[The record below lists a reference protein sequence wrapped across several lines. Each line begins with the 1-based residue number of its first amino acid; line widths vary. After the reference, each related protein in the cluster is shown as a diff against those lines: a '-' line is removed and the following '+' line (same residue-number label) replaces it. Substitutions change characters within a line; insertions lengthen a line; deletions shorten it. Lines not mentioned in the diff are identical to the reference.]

1 MKHIL
6 AASLLFLGAGAA
18 AQTVEIAS
26 GDWRNIPEMRRQDGA
41 AVDSDAVAAIAEMV
55 DRGECTIPGQR
66 RGHLDMTVAFV
77 VLLGADGSIERLV
90 AHPLGCGRAE
100 GVLAGAILRMVEHG
114 QFVPAG
120 GRRAGWFR
128 GEVSLTHSEQ

>member
-6 AASLLFLGAGAA
+6 ATALLLASEPASAQAIEVAG
-18 AQTVEIAS
+18 
-26 GDWRNIPEMRRQDGA
+26 GDWRSLPEMRAAVGA
-41 AVDSDAVAAIAEMV
+41 AVEPEVVAAIAEMV

-66 RGHLDMTVAFV
+66 RGHLDMTMAFV
-77 VLLGADGSIERLV
+77 VLFGADGSIERLIV
-90 AHPLGCGRAE
+90 HPLGCARAD
-100 GVLAGAILRMVEHG
+100 GVLGGAILRLVEHG

-128 GEVSLTHSEQ
+128 GEVSFTHSEP